1 MKGIIAAG
9 ALAVLLATTVALG
22 AVRANGVNAKDLAA
36 VEPISYQRY
45 DPQAPANRIRL
56 GDIRGDDRSFEVR
69 LPGEYRLWTT
79 KGGSMVP
86 TIGEGHLQVTVE
98 VDPEEIQVGDKLVVR
113 ESLRGRIV
121 GHRVVEIS
129 YDDKGW
135 YALTQGDAN
144 FGRDMWRVRA
154 EDLLGV
160 VVAILY

>member
-1 MKGIIAAG
+1 MRYAYQASSGFG
-9 ALAVLLATTVALG
+9 VQRVALWFPPSG
-22 AVRANGVNAKDLAA
+22 RG
-36 VEPISYQRY
+36 IC
-45 DPQAPANRIRL
+45 RL
-56 GDIRGDDRSFEVR
+56 R
-69 LPGEYRLWTT
+69 LRW
-79 KGGSMVP
+79 
-86 TIGEGHLQVTVE
+86 
-98 VDPEEIQVGDKLVVR
+98 DPEEIQVGDKLVVR